1 MNIAEKIRQQR
12 RLSDKTQEEF
22 SKLIGV
28 SLKTVQRWENG
39 ERTPRIGDIQRIAQV
54 LNIPASELL
63 NNDTEENA
71 PASPQ
76 TASAS
81 SPDSTKNDDLVY
93 EWGGDR
99 RIVVPNTPETRAMFE
114 RIMLAFA
121 GQPSGATTI

>member
-81 SPDSTKNDDLVY
+81 SPDSTRNDDLVY